1 MTCPRPPR
9 TGVFLVLLASCA
21 TAQKNEAPVVHDLTI
36 EGTHHLSPGT
46 IEDLILTTDTGWWP
60 FATKHRFDPLVWD
73 ADLKRIERIY
83 EAHGFYR
90 AQVKSA
96 KVIPRKKDQVDLVI
110 QIEEGPPALI
120 ENVQVLGLDDLP
132 ARERGR
138 VTAKLPLTPGTPFVE
153 SNWQQAKA
161 DMLARLRAQ
170 GHEQAKVEGQ
180 ALVDVEQA
188 RVKPTLLAI
197 PGPAYR
203 YGEIQVASQPGA
215 RVEPWRIQEEVH
227 LALDDS
233 LFSDEG
239 LDEAEGRIFGMGV
252 FSTARVTVGTPDRM
266 SLRVPVLVEV
276 REAPMRTLKLGGG
289 VAVDQIRQEARLI
302 SEWTHRNFLGGL
314 RKLTLQAVA
323 GWAFLPGVLP
333 VLRGD
338 DESRS
343 GPIYRLKAEFEQ
355 PRFLGRPALR
365 YQSLL
370 ENDRTLEQTYTAL
383 GARARNGVSWKPVST
398 LTVFPSY
405 QIQGYRLNGTY
416 STTAQTAQSAP
427 LALGCSTDPCF
438 VLLSYLEQVV
448 TWDKRDN
455 RLEPR
460 RGHYLSLSVQEG
472 GGPLQGDFTY
482 LRIVPEAR
490 GFVSFGEKRWLTL
503 AGRLEVGTLLTSSGR
518 PEDSAVVTRFES
530 GGSMSMRGY
539 NLRRLSPLILV
550 PATSGKNPVLVT
562 LPIGGNGTIEGN
574 FEVRMALSS
583 SLVLALFADFGT
595 VTRGPLGP
603 DALPTLQFAVGI
615 GLRYL
620 TAVGPIRLDLG
631 FRLPVGRPPPLYR
644 GTDGKEITYLACV
657 AGKPE
662 TCVSPGPG
670 VTDGAPLTNEGRE
683 SGVNRNNT
691 CFGVG
696 GNSNPTWVRD
706 GMCVFH
712 ISIGEAF

>member
-1 MTCPRPPR
+1 MPAGPSMTCRRPR
-9 TGVFLVLLASCA
+9 TAGLLLVLLGSCA
-21 TAQKNEAPVVHDLTI
+21 TTEKNDTPIVHSLAI
-36 EGTHHLSPGT
+36 EGTHHVSAGT
-46 IEDLILTTDTGWWP
+46 IEGLILTTDTGWWP
-60 FATKHRFDPLVWD
+60 FATKHRFDALVWD

-83 EAHGFYR
+83 EARGFYR

-110 QIEEGPPALI
+110 QVEEGPPALI
-120 ENVQVLGLDDLP
+120 DSVQILGLDDLP
-132 ARERGR
+132 AGERAKVTGKIPLGR
-138 VTAKLPLTPGTPFVE
+138 GTTFVE
-153 SNWQQAKA
+153 ADWQRHKA
-161 DMLARLRAQ
+161 EMLARLRGQ
-170 GHEQAKVEGQ
+170 GHAEAKVEGQ
-180 ALVDVEQA
+180 ALVDVAQA
-188 RVKPTLLAI
+188 HARLTFLAA

-203 YGEIQVASQPGA
+203 FGDISVASQPGA
-215 RVEPWRIQEEVH
+215 HVEPWRVREEVR

-233 LFSDEG
+233 LFSDETV
-239 LDEAEGRIFGMGV
+239 DEAEGRIFGMGV
-252 FSTARVTVGTPDRM
+252 FSTARVTVGTPDR
-266 SLRVPVLVEV
+266 SAGRVPVLVEV

-314 RKLTLQAVA
+314 RKLTLQAIA
-323 GWAFLPGVLP
+323 GWAFIPSVYGVARDN
-333 VLRGD
+333 VAG
-338 DESRS
+338 SRH
-343 GPIYRLKAEFEQ
+343 GPIYRLRAEFEQ
-355 PRFLGRPALR
+355 PRFLGWPALR

-370 ENDRTLEQTYTAL
+370 ENERSLEQTYDAL

-398 LTVFPSY
+398 VTVFPSY
-405 QIQGYRLNGTY
+405 QIQAYRLDGSYT
-416 STTAQTAQSAP
+416 TTAQTALAAP
-427 LALGCSTDPCF
+427 LALGCNSDPCF
-438 VLLSYLEQVV
+438 VLLSYLEQAI
-448 TWDKRDN
+448 TWDRRDN

-490 GFVSFGEKRWLTL
+490 AYVSFGEQRWLTL
-503 AGRLEVGTLLTSSGR
+503 AGRLELGTLLTSSGR

-550 PATSGKNPVLVT
+550 PATSGPDPVLVT

-574 FEVRMALSS
+574 FEVRMALMS

-595 VTRGPLGP
+595 VTRGPLEP
-603 DALPTLQFAVGI
+603 AALGSLQLAVGF

-620 TAVGPIRLDLG
+620 TAVGPLRVDLG

-644 GTDGKEITYLACV
+644 GDGTEITYEV
-657 AGKPE
+657 AASGDRTVP
-662 TCVSPGPG
+662 
-670 VTDGAPLTNEGRE
+670 GRE
-683 SGVNRNNT
+683 SGAHVDRS
-691 CFGVG
+691 CFGIG
-696 GNSNPTWVRD
+696 GNSSGTWVRD
-706 GMCVFH
+706 GLCVFH